1 MSKIR
6 PLPEKLAIKA
16 HEELGEKPERIDEDI
31 QALREWISKQPH
43 LKARTDDQLLVAF
56 LRGCKYSLEKAKQKI
71 DSFYAMRNAVPE
83 LYTNRFVDDKAI
95 EILRQGYVENIK
107 KS

>member
-6 PLPEKLAIKA
+6 PLSDKLAINAQK
-16 HEELGEKPERIDEDI
+16 ELGEVPDRIDEDI
-31 QALREWISKQPH
+31 AMLREWISKQPH

-83 LYTNRFVDDKAI
+83 LYKNRFVDDRAI
-95 EILRQGYVENIK
+95 DILRQG
-107 KS
+107 